1 MKLGE
6 LKSNAKSF
14 LNKEVVDPT
23 GITGKSPRKHKIWIY
38 IMYGC
43 LAAFCIFLF
52 LLGTGF
58 IDIWPDARTVPNPMN
73 NIRRSV
79 SRPPPVNTA
88 AATASHREYMF
99 KRPKM
104 NDKKVQKKMAG
115 DEFGGYYGMNP
126 RGFSQGQH
134 RMKAKL
140 GQTHEIDE
148 GMAAEEEDNTV
159 RKTTNKMKN
168 MTKSIKPG
176 TYNTG
181 HIEQVSEINA
191 ATNISARND
200 FSSPFGRNNGSRTQ
214 PRYIQPL
221 EPRGVTADRL
231 NFASI
236 TK

>member
-1 MKLGE
+1 MKLGD

-23 GITGKSPRKHKIWIY
+23 GLTGKSPRKHKIW
-38 IMYGC
+38 MYMMWGI
-43 LAAFCIFLF
+43 LAALCILFFLV
-52 LLGTGF
+52 GTGF
-58 IDIWPDARTVPNPMN
+58 IDIWPDARTAPNPIN
-73 NIRRSV
+73 NTRASISA
-79 SRPPPVNTA
+79 PAPVNGEPRVA
-88 AATASHREYMF
+88 HREYMF

-104 NDKKVQKKMAG
+104 PDTKVQRRTSG
-115 DEFGGYYGMNP
+115 DEYGGYYGMNP
-126 RGFSQGQH
+126 RGFSQGHH

-148 GMAAEEEDNTV
+148 GMAAEEQDNTV

-181 HIEQVSEINA
+181 HIEQVGEINA

-200 FSSPFGRNNGSRTQ
+200 FSSPFGRNNGTGLQ
-214 PRYIQPL
+214 PRYIQPI
-221 EPRGVTADRL
+221 EARGVTSDAL